1 MEKNKLVN
9 VMDYNE
15 FDNLVNKNLPQAK
28 GKYEFIEEHEA
39 NNYSC
44 YMFDANKEKCEEDF
58 FKEYNLP
65 EILKGQLNNTHA
77 LFNYLCSLGILEPG
91 SYLIKVYW

>member
-1 MEKNKLVN
+1 METRTFN

-15 FDNLVNKNLPQAK
+15 FDKLVNKNLPQAK
-28 GKYEFIEEHEA
+28 RKYEFITEHEA
-39 NNYSC
+39 NNDSC
-44 YMFDANKEKCEEDF
+44 YIFSANKEECEKDF
-58 FKEYNLP
+58 FKKYDLP

-91 SYLIKVYW
+91 DYLIEVSW